1 MKVFAQRAIDMA
13 RSAGATYAD
22 ARLVEAREQLIS
34 TRNGEVESLVD
45 ADSVGM
51 GIRVIFNG
59 AWGFAACHEVTN

>member
-1 MKVFAQRAIDMA
+1 MKAFAQRAIDMA

-51 GIRVIFNG
+51 GSIK
-59 AWGFAACHEVTN
+59 